1 MSIESLDDAEDFAKS
16 SLGLLSALES
26 GKIHF
31 TDAELAH
38 IEHGFLEAA
47 RVIKR
52 LRDSE
57 AYRVPAVGHKA
68 CADAEILCDII
79 EQPHGSA
86 LLLKLQATRLDATV
100 AEDFKQRMTHYIETG
115 SKKLILDLSNI
126 TFLDSRGLRAI
137 IICSKLMGDR
147 NLALVNVSE
156 RVTSLLHLSAM
167 DELLSI
173 HADLDSA
180 LRCIE
185 AYSAP

>member
-1 MSIESLDDAEDFAKS
+1 MNIETLEDAEGFAKS
-16 SLGLLSALES
+16 SLGLLGELES
-26 GKIHF
+26 GKKHCS
-31 TDAELAH
+31 DAELAH

-52 LRDSE
+52 IRDSE
-57 AYRVPAVGHKA
+57 AYLVPSAGKKE

-86 LLLKLQATRLDATV
+86 LLLKLEATRLDATV
-100 AEDFKQRMTHYIETG
+100 AEDFKHRMTHYIETG
-115 SKKLILDLSNI
+115 RKKLILDLSNI

-137 IICSKLMGDR
+137 IICSKMTGDR

-156 RVTSLLHLSAM
+156 RVTSLLHLSGM

-173 HADLDSA
+173 HADLESA
-180 LRCIE
+180 LRCIG
-185 AYSAP
+185 AYNEQ